1 MPTSALNAAIDRRFT
16 VELNDSATPD
26 HVRAELL
33 ERPRFGQVFTDHMV
47 TLRYDRSHG
56 WRSARVESLAPLPM
70 HPATAALHYG
80 QEVFEGLK
88 AHRRGDGS
96 VVLFRA
102 GAHAARFNRSLRRM
116 AMPELP
122 EDLFLAAV
130 RALVAVD
137 AAWVPAGEGTS
148 LYLRPFMIATDATL
162 GAGSPS
168 ASYLFTV
175 IASPSG
181 NYFGTRPDPL
191 RVWIS
196 DRYVRAAAGGT
207 GAAKTGGNYAA
218 SLLGLQEARDQSCDQ
233 AVWLDAAE
241 RRWVEEAGAMN
252 LFFVHGRGDDAKL
265 VTPPLTGTF
274 LPGITRDSI
283 LTLAPTLGIAAVEQ
297 RVSVGGWER
306 RGRSGELTEAFAC
319 GTAAV
324 IAGIGEVRS
333 ARTAWQIGS
342 ERGTPVTAAL
352 RDELV
357 GIQRGT
363 RPDPFA
369 WVDTVVPG
377 SGSTASSD

>member
-1 MPTSALNAAIDRRFT
+1 MPTTALTEAIDSRFT
-16 VELNDSATPD
+16 VELDDSATPD

-33 ERPRFGQVFTDHMV
+33 DDPRFGQVFTDHMV
-47 TLRYDRSHG
+47 TLRYDDDHG
-56 WRSARVESLAPLPM
+56 WQSARVEPLAPLPM

-102 GAHAARFNRSLRRM
+102 EAHAARFNRSLRRM

-130 RALVAVD
+130 RALVVVD
-137 AAWVPAGEGTS
+137 AAWVPEGDGAS
-148 LYLRPFMIATDATL
+148 LYLRPFMIATDTRL

-168 ASYLFTV
+168 ANYLFVV

-181 NYFGTRPDPL
+181 NYFGNRPDPL

-218 SLLGLQEARDQSCDQ
+218 SLLGLTEARDHGCDQ

-252 LFFVHGRGDDAKL
+252 LFFVHGRGDDARL

-283 LTLAPTLGIAAVEQ
+283 LALAPTLGIPAVEQ

-306 RGRSGELTEAFAC
+306 RSRSGELTEAFAC
-319 GTAAV
+319 GTASV

-333 ARTAWQIGS
+333 ARTAWHVGN
-342 ERGTPVTAAL
+342 GGDGHVTEAV
-352 RDELV
+352 RNELV
-357 GIQRGT
+357 GIHGGT
-363 RPDPFA
+363 RPDAFG
-369 WVDTVVPG
+369 WIDIVV
-377 SGSTASSD
+377 TASDTTTSSD